1 MRKEI
6 RIAIYLRL
14 SRQEEEEGIKRDES
28 GSISTQRKLLRS
40 YVEEHFQDYELEEFL
55 DDGYSG
61 TNFERPGVKALL
73 KAAGELAVNCIVV
86 KDFSRFS
93 RDYIELGTYIDQ
105 IFPFMGIR
113 FISVNDHY
121 DSGTDSAGTGQI
133 EIPFQ
138 NLLYDLYSKDLSLK
152 VKAALDAKK
161 KMGQFVS
168 ANVPFGYEKDPEDR
182 HRLIVKEGE
191 AGVVRRIFELT
202 QNGMTSVQIA
212 RRFNQEGIGT
222 PAALRAGNT
231 ERERRPKGGR
241 YLWSSSQIC
250 HILENP
256 VYAGDM
262 VYGKYYRRE
271 TGGKSHLRPKEE
283 WKICHNHHE
292 PLVSGEVFE
301 EVQRSRGRKRT
312 QKGGAR
318 HPLTGKLV
326 CAGCGRNLRI
336 RRGKSFY
343 FSCEGRYVS
352 GEEKCVRKLDGTAAE
367 KRVLLEMQKK
377 AAEAFDVERIW
388 EQRRE
393 MISERLRSLK
403 RKREKAE
410 RELRRLGRERLERY
424 ERFVTG
430 EETAD
435 GFWTQ
440 GSVRKEREEGLR
452 LQLEEIKE
460 ELDAAVRER
469 GAGREM
475 SVLMDFLGLSKLTRE
490 QVDRWIDRI
499 IVRREE
505 LEIHWKEKE
514 F

>member
-1 MRKEI
+1 M
-6 RIAIYLRL
+6 
-14 SRQEEEEGIKRDES
+14 
-28 GSISTQRKLLRS
+28 
-40 YVEEHFQDYELEEFL
+40 
-55 DDGYSG
+55 
-61 TNFERPGVKALL
+61 
-73 KAAGELAVNCIVV
+73 
-86 KDFSRFS
+86 
-93 RDYIELGTYIDQ
+93 
-105 IFPFMGIR
+105 
-113 FISVNDHY
+113 
-121 DSGTDSAGTGQI
+121 
-133 EIPFQ
+133 
-138 NLLYDLYSKDLSLK
+138 
-152 VKAALDAKK
+152 
-161 KMGQFVS
+161 
-168 ANVPFGYEKDPEDR
+168 
-182 HRLIVKEGE
+182 
-191 AGVVRRIFELT
+191 
-202 QNGMTSVQIA
+202 
-212 RRFNQEGIGT
+212 
-222 PAALRAGNT
+222 
-231 ERERRPKGGR
+231 
-241 YLWSSSQIC
+241 
-250 HILENP
+250 
-256 VYAGDM
+256 
-262 VYGKYYRRE
+262 
-271 TGGKSHLRPKEE
+271 
-283 WKICHNHHE
+283 
-292 PLVSGEVFE
+292 
-301 EVQRSRGRKRT
+301 
-312 QKGGAR
+312 
-318 HPLTGKLV
+318 
-326 CAGCGRNLRI
+326 
-336 RRGKSFY
+336 
-343 FSCEGRYVS
+343 S